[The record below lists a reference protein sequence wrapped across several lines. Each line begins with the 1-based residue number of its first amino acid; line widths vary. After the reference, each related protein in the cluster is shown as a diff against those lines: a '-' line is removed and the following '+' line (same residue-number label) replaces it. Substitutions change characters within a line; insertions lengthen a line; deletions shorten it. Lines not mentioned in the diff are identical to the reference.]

1 MLAYFLYLHVMSVD
15 FRAISEETPG
25 PRWAAQFAEYWPAY
39 AKWWAR
45 EGLSGRPTYH
55 ECRQAISR
63 YMPEIL
69 GLYDD
74 LCELVGGGDVEAR
87 FLSFFCPPRYL
98 AGCSQAIWPGDE
110 PLLVRNY
117 DYDKD
122 AFDAIL
128 LKTNWGNR
136 GVIGTSDGLFGLVDG
151 MNDAGLAASLT
162 FGGRREVGTG
172 FGVPLI
178 LRYILQT
185 CATAAEAGEAL
196 KRIPSHMSYNVTVLD
211 SDRKYLTAY
220 LSPDRP
226 TILTHAAVATNHQE
240 RVEWSSHARF
250 TATVE
255 RERYLLQRLTL
266 HPETPEKFIGAF
278 LKPPLY
284 STAFS
289 AGFGTL
295 YTAAYRPRAGAVDIH
310 WPGRNWTKSFIN
322 FKEDQVRVVFPEPG
336 RLATY

>member
-1 MLAYFLYLHVMSVD
+1 MPVL
-15 FRAISEETPG
+15 FRALSEDTPG
-25 PRWAAQFAEYWPAY
+25 PKWAAQFAEYWPSYGA
-39 AKWWAR
+39 WWAR
-45 EGLSGRPTYH
+45 EGLSGRPTFH
-55 ECRQAISR
+55 ESRQAIGR

-69 GLYDD
+69 DLYDTLSALAGGKD
-74 LCELVGGGDVEAR
+74 LQAR
-87 FLSFFCPPRYL
+87 FLSFYCPPRYL
-98 AGCSQAIWPGDE
+98 AGCSQAIWPGDD

-117 DYDKD
+117 DYDSD

-128 LKTNWGNR
+128 LKTNWNGR

-151 MNDAGLAASLT
+151 MNDAGLTASLT
-162 FGGRREVGTG
+162 FGGRRQVGVG

-185 CATAAEAGEAL
+185 CTTTKEAGEVL
-196 KRIPSHMSYNVTVLD
+196 TRIPCHMSYNVTVLD
-211 SDRKYLTAY
+211 AQRTYLTAY

-226 TILTHAAVATNHQE
+226 TVLSHAAVATNHQE

-266 HPETPEKFIGAF
+266 HPETQEKFIGAF

-289 AGFGTL
+289 SGFGTL
-295 YTAAYRPRAGAVDIH
+295 YTAAYRPKARRLEIR
-310 WPGRNWTKSFIN
+310 WPDRTWSKTFTD
-322 FKEDQVRVVFPEPG
+322 FAEDTVRVAFPSDLSRTP
-336 RLATY
+336 L

>member
-1 MLAYFLYLHVMSVD
+1 
-15 FRAISEETPG
+15 
-25 PRWAAQFAEYWPAY
+25 
-39 AKWWAR
+39 
-45 EGLSGRPTYH
+45 
-55 ECRQAISR
+55 
-63 YMPEIL
+63 MPEIL
-69 GLYDD
+69 DLYDE
-74 LCELVGGGDVEAR
+74 LCELVGGGDIESR
-87 FLSFFCPPRYL
+87 FLSFYCPPRYL

-128 LKTNWGNR
+128 LKTNWNGR

-151 MNDAGLAASLT
+151 MNDRGLAASLT
-162 FGGRREVGTG
+162 FGGRQAVGVG

-185 CATAAEAGEAL
+185 CTTAEEAGQAL
-196 KRIPSHMSYNVTVLD
+196 ERIPSHMSYNVTVLD
-211 SDRKYLTAY
+211 ADRNYLTAF
-220 LSPDRP
+220 LAPDRP
-226 TILTHAAVATNHQE
+226 TTLTHSAVATNHQE

-255 RERYLLQRLTL
+255 RERYLLQRLRL
-266 HPETPEKFIGAF
+266 HPETQERFIAAF

-295 YTAAYRPRAGAVDIH
+295 YTAAYRPQVGTVDIH
-310 WPGRNWTKSFIN
+310 WPGRIWSKGFED
-322 FKEDQVRVVFPEPG
+322 FKEDSVRVVFPDQSDI
-336 RLATY
+336 AAS

>member
-1 MLAYFLYLHVMSVD
+1 
-15 FRAISEETPG
+15 
-25 PRWAAQFAEYWPAY
+25 
-39 AKWWAR
+39 
-45 EGLSGRPTYH
+45 
-55 ECRQAISR
+55 
-63 YMPEIL
+63 MPEIL
-69 GLYDD
+69 GLYDE
-74 LCELVGGGDVEAR
+74 LCELVGGGDVESR
-87 FLSFFCPPRYL
+87 FLSFYCPPRYL

-117 DYDKD
+117 DYDKN
-122 AFDAIL
+122 AFDAVL
-128 LKTNWGNR
+128 LKTNWNGR

-151 MNDAGLAASLT
+151 MNDQGLTASLT
-162 FGGRREVGTG
+162 FGGRQAVGVG

-178 LRYILQT
+178 LRYVLQT
-185 CATAAEAGEAL
+185 CRTAEEAGQAL

-211 SDRKYLTAY
+211 AERNYLTAF
-220 LSPDRP
+220 LAPDRP
-226 TILTHAAVATNHQE
+226 TLLTHSAVATNHQE

-266 HPETPEKFIGAF
+266 HPETQEKFIATF

-295 YTAAYRPRAGAVDIH
+295 YTAAYRPKAGMVDIH
-310 WPGRNWTKSFIN
+310 WPGRIWSKGFGD
-322 FKEDQVRVVFPEPG
+322 FKEESVRVVFPHQSDT
-336 RLATY
+336 AAS